1 MVTYVKTTY
10 NQFETPSGAVGE
22 PPDGPGGFQ
31 HLAANIDSRIG
42 IGGAEY
48 ATNLAAITAIPA
60 ARTFYGK
67 LAYAADTSY
76 IYRYCGAT
84 DGWVLWD
91 MGRTWQP
98 FTYVSGFSNAS
109 GGNSISLRWTIRS
122 GILTVQGIVFGTF
135 TSGTSVTVVTAAN
148 VPPAQYRPNGTIG
161 SITFPAAAQSQRPAY
176 ASFGNDGILSVT
188 WNNLGTAASA
198 PAWIQVTAALP
209 YGQHL

>member
-91 MGRTWQP
+91 MGRTWQAY
-98 FTYVSGFSNAS
+98 TYASGFTNSS
-109 GGNSISLRWTIRS
+109 SNSISLRWTIRS
-122 GILTVQGIVFGTF
+122 GVLIVQGIVYGTF
-135 TSGTSVTVVTAAN
+135 TTGAPATVTTTAN
-148 VPPAQYRPNGTIG
+148 VPPAVYR
-161 SITFPAAAQSQRPAY
+161 PAAAMVGLAFGATAQAAKPAY
-176 ASFGNDGILSVT
+176 AQLANDGTLSVG
-188 WNNLGTAASA
+188 WNNLGTAATA
-198 PAWIQVTAALP
+198 PAYISLAGAFP
-209 YGQHL
+209 YGQNL